1 MSIEFA
7 DHVSFMTDRSS
18 SPVCAITSRYYP
30 EKAEIYPIAMHFALN
45 ECANALMHGWKC
57 IELSQAF
64 MLLTMYAHPAK
75 RWEEERSYL
84 YGGLAMRSVHS
95 LHLQHMSPDVL
106 MQDCD
111 RP

>member
-1 MSIEFA
+1 
-7 DHVSFMTDRSS
+7 MTDRSL

-57 IELSQAF
+57 IELAQAF

-84 YGGLAMRSVHS
+84 YGGLAMRSVCS
-95 LHLQHMSPDVL
+95 LHL
-106 MQDCD
+106 
-111 RP
+111 